1 MFQHFLNSTTARFA
15 RDENGGIAM
24 IFGLLV
30 LVISVFA
37 GAGLD
42 FSRSVSAR
50 AKLSSALDAAILTAA
65 RGLSQGALDE
75 KTAEDE
81 LNRMFAANVASSL
94 LDDINPKIAS
104 FEINTADSTIKA
116 SAAGSVPAALVQLA
130 GIETID
136 VGVSSSATFN
146 QDRVEIAMMLD
157 VTGSME
163 GKKIE
168 SLKNAA
174 TLAIDTIIPS
184 GRQAD
189 PDKVRIAL
197 VPYSQGVNAGPHAR
211 QATAN
216 VSRKCATE
224 RTGKYA
230 YSNVSPRRAA
240 IGNGSEFCPT
250 AEILPLESDADKLK
264 ARIKSFRTDGWTSGN
279 VGIAWTWYALSQ
291 QWNGL
296 WPAGSDAQSGRAA
309 NVHKYAILMT
319 DGIFNTVYNK
329 KKNGKYKEL
338 TPSNTDD
345 GKSEKLSN
353 ARAVK
358 LCKAM
363 KKDKIV
369 IFTIAFDLTDSTA
382 IKTLKACKSDDV
394 GYQTFFNAASEKELE
409 GAYLQIA
416 SLIQNL
422 WLSK

>member
-1 MFQHFLNSTTARFA
+1 MFEHFAKSHTARFA
-15 RDENGGIAM
+15 RDESGGIAM
-24 IFGLLV
+24 IFGLMI

-42 FSRSVSAR
+42 FSRSVAAR

-75 KTAEDE
+75 KTVEEE
-81 LNRMFAANVASSL
+81 LRRMFAANVAGSFL
-94 LDDINPKIAS
+94 QEIKPKIAN
-104 FEINTADSTIKA
+104 FKVNMDDSTIKA

-157 VTGSME
+157 VTGSMR

-174 TLAIDTIIPS
+174 NLAVKTILPT

-197 VPYSQGVNAGPHAR
+197 VPYSRGVNAGKHAR

-224 RTGKYA
+224 RSGKYA
-230 YSNVSPRRAA
+230 FTNDSPRKAA
-240 IGNGSEFCPT
+240 IGTGSSNCPS
-250 AEILPLESDADKLK
+250 AAIMPLESNPKLLK
-264 ARIKSFRTDGWTSGN
+264 KRIDSFRVGGYTSGN
-279 VGIAWTWYALSQ
+279 VGIAWTWYTLSQ
-291 QWNGL
+291 QWNGV
-296 WPAGSDAQSGRAA
+296 WPTGSDAKSSGSA

-319 DGIFNTVYNK
+319 DGEFNTVYNK
-329 KKNGKYKEL
+329 NKSGKYVEL
-338 TPSNTDD
+338 NPDNPKSD
-345 GKSEKLSN
+345 KSEKLSN
-353 ARAVK
+353 KRAVA

-369 IFTIAFDLTDSTA
+369 IFTIAFDLKKASA
-382 IKTLKACKSDDV
+382 IKTLKACKSDV
-394 GYQTFFNAASEKELE
+394 GYQTYYNAASEKELNA
-409 GAYLQIA
+409 AYLEIA
-416 SLIQNL
+416 GLIQNL

>member
-1 MFQHFLNSTTARFA
+1 MFEQFAKSQAARFA

-24 IFGLLV
+24 IFGLMV
-30 LVISVFA
+30 LIISVFA

-42 FSRSVSAR
+42 FSRSVTAR

-75 KTAEDE
+75 KTAEAE
-81 LNRMFAANVASSL
+81 LRRIFAANVAGAFL
-94 LDDINPKIAS
+94 QEIKPKIAD
-104 FEINTADSTIKA
+104 FKVNMADSTIKA

-130 GIETID
+130 GIENIG

-157 VTGSME
+157 VTGSM
-163 GKKIE
+163 GGSKIK
-168 SLKNAA
+168 SLKKAA
-174 TLAIDTIIPS
+174 TLAVDTIIPS

-197 VPYSQGVNAGPHAR
+197 VPYSQGVNAGPYAR
-211 QATAN
+211 QATGK
-216 VSRKCATE
+216 VSGKCATE
-224 RTGKYA
+224 RVGKYA
-230 YSNVSPRRAA
+230 YSNVSPRKAA
-240 IGNGSEFCPT
+240 IGTGSSDCPT
-250 AEILPLESDADKLK
+250 AAILPLESDATTLK
-264 ARIKSFRTDGWTSGN
+264 NRIKSFKTKGWTSGN
-279 VGIAWTWYALSQ
+279 VGIAWAWYALSK

-296 WPAGSDAQSGRAA
+296 WPAGSDAQSSGSA

-319 DGIFNTVYNK
+319 DGLFNTVYDKNK
-329 KKNGKYKEL
+329 GGKYKEL
-338 TPSNTDD
+338 NPNNTKND
-345 GKSEKLSN
+345 KSEKLSN
-353 ARAVK
+353 KRAVE

-369 IFTIAFDLTDSTA
+369 VFTIAFDLKDPTA
-382 IKTLKACKSDDV
+382 IKTLKACKSDV
-394 GYQTFFNAASEKELE
+394 GYQTYYNAASEKELE
-409 GAYLQIA
+409 GAYLEIA